1 MLWVV
6 DDTREE
12 AVIGRVAEAI
22 ERGRR
27 CRTEAK
33 SDTPPKEALKT
44 VTIGSICIAPPGLR
58 CIHQLGDNCCPEDVV
73 YDDVR
78 EAMLPQCTQ
87 CEQSPRASSSST
99 CVDDGEFSRE

>member
-1 MLWVV
+1 MPWVV
-6 DDTREE
+6 DDTREK

-58 CIHQLGDNCCPEDVV
+58 SIRQLGDNCGLEDVM
-73 YDDVR
+73 YNDIR
-78 EAMLPQCTQ
+78 EAMMPQCTQ
-87 CEQSPRASSSST
+87 CEQCLRACS
-99 CVDDGEFSRE
+99 